1 MVTPP
6 ACPKSE
12 GRMKNAEI
20 SPICYLPSAICHLLS
35 AICYLPSAICHLL
48 SATRP
53 TAVNGFAALLT
64 GGRSSF
70 FAPWF

>member
-20 SPICYLPSAICHLLS
+20 SP
-35 AICYLPSAICHLL
+35 ICYLPSAICHLL